1 MSRKHSFI
9 KLSEADFKT
18 LSNMSTSG
26 KLSVRKLKRV
36 QALLSLHKE
45 IDPKEIARVV
55 GLNFVTVYDVKKK
68 YLEEGISSIDEK
80 PRPCTHLRKIKEHE
94 EALITS
100 IACSEPEEGNSQ
112 WTLRLI
118 GEKFVKLSNFENISH
133 ETIRT
138 VLKKVNLNRGLKN
151 HGV

>member
-1 MSRKHSFI
+1 MSRQHSFI
-9 KLSEADFKT
+9 EVSKEDLEYLRS
-18 LSNMSTSG
+18 LQSSG
-26 KLSVRKLKRV
+26 ELSVRKLKRV
-36 QALLSLHKE
+36 QTLLSSHEK
-45 IDPKEIARVV
+45 IDPKEIAKVV
-55 GLNFVTVYDVKKK
+55 GLSFVTVYEIRNK
-68 YLEEGISSIDEK
+68 YLSEGISSLDEK

-94 EALITS
+94 EAIITS

-112 WTLRLI
+112 WTVRLI
-118 GEKFVKLSNFENISH
+118 GEKFIELSHFEKISH

>member
-1 MSRKHSFI
+1 MSRLHSFI
-9 KLSEADFKT
+9 ELPKEDLEYLQS
-18 LSNMSTSG
+18 LQNSG

-36 QALLSLHKE
+36 QVLLSTHE
-45 IDPKEIARVV
+45 QIPPKDIAKVV
-55 GLNFVTVYDVKKK
+55 GLSFVTVYDIRNK
-68 YLEEGISSIDEK
+68 YLSEGISSLDEK

-94 EALITS
+94 EAIITS
-100 IACSEPEEGNSQ
+100 IACSKPEEGNSQ

-118 GEKFVKLSNFENISH
+118 GDKFVELSHFEKISH

-138 VLKKVNLNRGLKN
+138 VLKKANLSRGLKN